1 MSLELGKLTKNIAG
15 TFLRQFGGSVFNLLT
30 VIIIAR
36 FFGPEGNGVYSIGL
50 LFPLMLSAFLNLGL
64 GSSSVYYV
72 NSGQMSLQEAWH
84 DNLKI
89 FSVLVIVGIFA
100 GAGILW
106 GLREPLFGD
115 VPLEVLLVGL
125 FIFPFSLLQLVI
137 SGIFQAA
144 QDFKSL
150 NAVLLIQ
157 PILALLVVLGLLT
170 VGSESITSFLI
181 GYLISLVVSILWGY
195 AKLRKTLVNDQSNRS
210 DAPMIRKLL
219 NFGYKTHLGT
229 VIAFLNNRLDL
240 LIVNALIGP
249 AAAGLYVVA
258 VQIVEKVWL
267 VSKSV
272 STVLLPRLSELSK
285 DEQKRKELTPLVS
298 RWILLVSLILC
309 LGLLACGYYLIIWV
323 FGIAYAASFEP
334 LIYLL
339 PGIIFGA
346 AARVLGNDISA
357 RGRPEINFYLSLLAL
372 VLNVVLNLTLIP
384 LFGLAGAAVATSL
397 TYILSFIL
405 RLIVFKRF
413 TGVPMHLSIVP
424 NGADM
429 ILLRGFV
436 KKRKARKGQR

>member
-1 MSLELGKLTKNIAG
+1 MSLELGKLANNIAG

-36 FFGPEGNGVYSIGL
+36 FFGPEGNGIYSIGL
-50 LFPLMLSAFLNLGL
+50 LFPLILSAFLNLGL
-64 GSSSVYYV
+64 GSSSVYFV
-72 NSGQMSLQEAWH
+72 NSGQMSLRQAWR

-89 FSVLVIVGIFA
+89 FTVLAVLGVLSGIII
-100 GAGILW
+100 IL
-106 GLREPLFGD
+106 GFREPLFGD
-115 VPLEVLLVGL
+115 VPVEILIVGL
-125 FIFPFSLLQLVI
+125 VIFPFSLFQLVI

-150 NAVLLIQ
+150 NAVLLLQ
-157 PILALLVVLGLLT
+157 PIVALLIAVALVAAD
-170 VGSESITSFLI
+170 SESIQSFLI
-181 GYLISLVVSILWGY
+181 GYLVSLLISILWGWL
-195 AKLRKTLVNDQSNRS
+195 KLRKVLAKNRPIANS
-210 DAPMIRKLL
+210 QPMIKKLL

-229 VIAFLNNRLDL
+229 VMAFLNNRLDL

-285 DEQKRKELTPLVS
+285 DEEKRKELTPLVS
-298 RWILLVSLILC
+298 RWVLLISLMLC
-309 LGLLACGYYLIIWV
+309 LGLLLCGHYLIIWV
-323 FGIAYAASFEP
+323 FGEAYEPSFVP
-334 LIYLL
+334 LAYLL

-384 LFGLAGAAVATSL
+384 LFGLAGAAIATSV
-397 TYILSFIL
+397 TYILSFML
-405 RLIVFKRF
+405 RLVVHKRF
-413 TGVPMHLSIVP
+413 TGLPMYLSVLP
-424 NGADM
+424 NRTDYVLVQSF
-429 ILLRGFV
+429 IKRHR
-436 KKRKARKGQR
+436 KK